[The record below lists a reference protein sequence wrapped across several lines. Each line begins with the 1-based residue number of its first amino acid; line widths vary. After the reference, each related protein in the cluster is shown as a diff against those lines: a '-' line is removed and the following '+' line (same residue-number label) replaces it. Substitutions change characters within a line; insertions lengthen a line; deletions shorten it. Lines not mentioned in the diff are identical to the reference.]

1 MLQWIFPGGGEG
13 VEGNNKQ
20 QRAAVSTAS
29 FRGCTCPLARPE
41 LSEAPH
47 PLSLL
52 RAHRINASAVRN
64 RETTRG
70 EGCGRREQT
79 RHNRN
84 PPPTRDLKLSPGGL
98 PLFGNVCARARFHVL
113 GATAAVRSLT
123 RTARGYCWAHPKN
136 LFSHSGD
143 SDPRSKLSSGSE
155 TSSSMLCQVMP
166 CQAVVCHATR
176 EIRPRDTR

>member
-1 MLQWIFPGGGEG
+1 MLQWNFTGEGEG
-13 VEGNNKQ
+13 VEVNNKQ
-20 QRAAVSTAS
+20 QRATVSTAS

-84 PPPTRDLKLSPGGL
+84 PPPTRDLKLSPGGTSSL
-98 PLFGNVCARARFHVL
+98 WECLRPCAVSRPRCHCRRTFFDPNGTRVLL
-113 GATAAVRSLT
+113 GAPEKPISPLRRL
-123 RTARGYCWAHPKN
+123 
-136 LFSHSGD
+136 
-143 SDPRSKLSSGSE
+143 GS
-155 TSSSMLCQVMP
+155 
-166 CQAVVCHATR
+166 A
-176 EIRPRDTR
+176 